1 METSEVERAQRGEVE
16 APESPETPDMPD
28 MPEMPEVL
36 DTILETIGETPLIR
50 LQSIGVGAA
59 PEILVKVEFFNPG
72 GSVKDRIGVSILD
85 DYERRGILKPGGTIV
100 ESTSGNTGVGLAIAA
115 ALRGY
120 NAIFVMPDK
129 MSDEKIRLLRAFGA
143 RVVITPT
150 AVEPDDPR
158 SYYSVAKRLVEETPN
173 AVLANQYHNPA
184 NPEAHYRSTGPEVW
198 RQTAGRVT
206 HFICCLGTGG
216 TISGVGRYLKEKNPL
231 IQIIGVDPVGSVLH
245 DFFYTGVMPPA
256 QSYKVEG
263 IGEDFLPSTTD
274 FSVVDDV
281 VQVTDGESFRMARRL
296 VREEGMFVGGSCG
309 SALAGALNYIQ
320 DRDLGPEAVVVV
332 LLPDSGSRYL
342 SKLFD
347 DEWMRENGF
356 LTASRVSGFV
366 SDVIAARGHRDVI
379 SVLPTALPRDVVDLM
394 KANGIS
400 ELPVLEED
408 GDVRGIVR
416 EIDLLA
422 SMLEAPTNGSATVDA
437 TQATIEPII
446 SNRIAAVQPGTTLG
460 VLGKIFSETGLVV
473 VRENGR
479 VTDVLTKI
487 DLIDYL
493 TDNMEGR

>member
-1 METSEVERAQRGEVE
+1 METNKIEQARLSGA
-16 APESPETPDMPD
+16 D
-28 MPEMPEVL
+28 MPEVM
-36 DTILETIGETPLIR
+36 DTILQTIGETPLIR
-50 LQSIGVGAA
+50 LQNIGTGVV
-59 PEILVKVEFFNPG
+59 PEVLVKVEFFNPG

-184 NPEAHYRSTGPEVW
+184 NPEAHYLSTGPEIW
-198 RQTAGRVT
+198 RQTSGHVT

-231 IQIIGVDPVGSVLH
+231 IQIVGVDPVGSVLH
-245 DFFYTGVMPPA
+245 DYFYTGVMPPA

-281 VQVTDGESFRMARRL
+281 VQVMDGESFRMARRL

-309 SALAGALNYIQ
+309 SALAGALNYIA
-320 DRDLGPEAVVVV
+320 DHELGPEAVVVV

-347 DEWMRENGF
+347 DDWMRENGF
-356 LTASRVSGFV
+356 LTAGRVSGFV

-379 SVLPTALPRDVVDLM
+379 SVLPSASPRDVVALM

-400 ELPVLEED
+400 ELPVLGED

-416 EIDLLA
+416 EIDLL
-422 SMLEAPTNGSATVDA
+422 SRMLDAPSNGSASLDVSH
-437 TQATIEPII
+437 ATIEPII
-446 SNRIAAVQPGTTLG
+446 SNRVAVVQPGTTLS

-473 VRENGR
+473 VRDEGR
-479 VTDVLTKI
+479 VSDVLTKI

-493 TDNMEGR
+493 TDNLEGR

>member
-1 METSEVERAQRGEVE
+1 METSEVERTEDGPAR
-16 APESPETPDMPD
+16 
-28 MPEMPEVL
+28 MPEVK
-36 DTILETIGETPLIR
+36 DTILQTIGDTPLIR
-50 LQSIGVGAA
+50 LQTIGAEVG
-59 PEILVKVEFFNPG
+59 PDILVKVEFFNPG

-85 DYERRGILKPGGTIV
+85 DYEERGILKPGGTIV

-120 NAIFVMPDK
+120 SAIFVMPDK

-184 NPEAHYRSTGPEVW
+184 NPAAHYLTTGPEVW

-216 TISGVGRYLKEKNPL
+216 TISGVGRFLKEQDPR
-231 IQIIGVDPVGSVLH
+231 IQIVGVDPVGSVLH
-245 DFFYTGVMPPA
+245 DYFYTGVMPPA
-256 QSYKVEG
+256 QTYKVEG
-263 IGEDFLPSTTD
+263 IGEDFIPSATD

-309 SALAGALNYIQ
+309 SALAGALTYVR
-320 DRDLGPEAVVVV
+320 DRELGPEAVVVV

-347 DEWMRENGF
+347 DDWMRENGF
-356 LTASRVSGFV
+356 LAASPVSGYV

-379 SVLPTALPRDVVDLM
+379 SVNPSARPRDVVALM

-400 ELPVLEED
+400 ELPVLGDD

-416 EIDLLA
+416 EIDLL
-422 SMLEAPTNGSATVDA
+422 SRMLEAPANGSEAQDGPGS
-437 TQATIEPII
+437 TIEPII
-446 SNRIAAVQPGTTLG
+446 SNQIAIVSPGTTLG
-460 VLGKIFSETGLVV
+460 VLGKIFGDTGLVV
-473 VRENGR
+473 VRDGER
-479 VTDVLTKI
+479 VSDVLTKI

-493 TDNMEGR
+493 TDNVDARP